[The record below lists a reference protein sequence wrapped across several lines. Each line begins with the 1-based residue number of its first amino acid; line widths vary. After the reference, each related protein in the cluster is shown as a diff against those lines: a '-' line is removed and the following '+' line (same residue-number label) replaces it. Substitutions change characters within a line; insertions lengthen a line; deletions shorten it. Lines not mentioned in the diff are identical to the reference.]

1 MCSVDYF
8 VHITSTFHEYILIS
22 FVFAKIFYKNYCS
35 FYNHMGIFATFIRS
49 YVKSIP
55 FFSCFLTPCISCH
68 KLAVRLIA
76 LLKKNSRWLL
86 LRIYIY
92 VRIKGRKRSCFP
104 LFWPCYV
111 SDARK
116 KKYEK
121 RVCSDV
127 RLST

>member
-22 FVFAKIFYKNYCS
+22 FVFAKIFHKNYCS

-55 FFSCFLTPCISCH
+55 FFSCFLTPCIACH

-76 LLKKNSRWLL
+76 LLKKKLEMTFVAY
-86 LRIYIY
+86 IYIC
-92 VRIKGRKRSCFP
+92 KNKREKEVVLSFVLAVLCKRR
-104 LFWPCYV
+104 
-111 SDARK
+111 AQK
-116 KKYEK
+116 KIREK
-121 RVCSDV
+121 SV
-127 RLST
+127 